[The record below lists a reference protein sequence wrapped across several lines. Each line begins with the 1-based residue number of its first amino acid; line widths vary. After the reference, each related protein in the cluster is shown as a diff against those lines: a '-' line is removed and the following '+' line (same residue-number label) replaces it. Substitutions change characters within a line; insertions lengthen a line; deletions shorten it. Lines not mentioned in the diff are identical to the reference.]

1 MKLSK
6 RLQHIESM
14 ISDQYYQHI
23 WDCCCDHGFLG
34 ASLLQRQAAPFIH
47 FVDIVPELTSL
58 VQTRLEQFFHDGPSQ
73 WQVYCQD
80 VKTLPLEKYSGK
92 QLVIIAGVGGDLMM
106 EFIQALQ
113 QQYFHLEIDY
123 LLCPVY
129 QQFNLRRTLIN
140 LNMSLKQE
148 KLIEDNGR
156 YYEILHVSNE
166 APQSPQDNIHPVGEQ
181 IWHYSNQ
188 EQAKL
193 NKRYLQKTL
202 AHYSRMQ
209 QNTPTHAQLP
219 LQWYSHIRQKLD
231 FLD

>member
-14 ISDQYYQHI
+14 ISDQHYQHI

-34 ASLLQRQAAPFIH
+34 AALLQRQAAPFIH
-47 FVDIVPELTSL
+47 FVDIVPDLTSL
-58 VQTRLEQFFHDGPSQ
+58 VQTRLEQFFNNSASQ

-80 VKTLPLEKYSGK
+80 VKTLPLKTFAGK
-92 QLVIIAGVGGDLMM
+92 QLIIIAGVGGDLMV
-106 EFIQALQ
+106 EFVQALQ
-113 QQYFHLEIDY
+113 KQYSHLEIDY

-129 QQFNLRRTLIN
+129 QQFDLRQTLID

-156 YYEILHVSNE
+156 YYEILHVSHK

-181 IWHYSNQ
+181 IWLYSNQ
-188 EQAKL
+188 EQADL

-202 AHYSRMQ
+202 THYSRMQ
-209 QNTPTHAQLP
+209 KSAPTQAQLP
-219 LQWYSHIRQKLD
+219 LQWYSHIHQQLGLSD
-231 FLD
+231 